1 MTEHG
6 APTAR
11 QHGGHPHPGSRQP
24 TPADRVDPAVH
35 RMQPLSLHAVA
46 YRAAT
51 EAERD
56 QLSMRHDS
64 VLPVGKLR
72 EEGVRRARSHFDS
85 YVMSK

>member
-1 MTEHG
+1 
-6 APTAR
+6 
-11 QHGGHPHPGSRQP
+11 
-24 TPADRVDPAVH
+24 
-35 RMQPLSLHAVA
+35 MQPLSLHAVA

-56 QLSMRHDS
+56 QLSMRHDF

-85 YVMSK
+85 YVMSKRLLAAHGSIIAGRERPGAASV